1 MEEELTDKNVNTGQP
16 EEDGSGCGE
25 SVAHGAPLSPDGSAE
40 PSAVLL
46 SPGGVEKHS
55 VASLSPDGVGKPS
68 AAPLPSSAALAYLGD
83 ARHSLFI
90 RDMLVRRGIS
100 HAKELN
106 ALALSYI
113 TAPAQA
119 EAAERIMPHLTE
131 EERAVYR
138 RAVNTPHINRPK
150 NVSGAQYRAAT
161 GFEAVIGMLTFRGDE
176 ERATELL
183 RMSCAAAEDKK
194 DKEI

>member
-16 EEDGSGCGE
+16 P
-25 SVAHGAPLSPDGSAE
+25 VM
-40 PSAVLL
+40 
-46 SPGGVEKHS
+46 
-55 VASLSPDGVGKPS
+55 
-68 AAPLPSSAALAYLGD
+68 PLPSSAALAYLGD
-83 ARHSLFI
+83 ARHSLFV

-106 ALALSYI
+106 ALALSYV

-119 EAAERIMPHLTE
+119 TAAERIMPHLTE

-176 ERATELL
+176 ERATALL
-183 RMSCAAAEDKK
+183 RISCAAAEDKK